1 MGKMNERIEEIG
13 RFFYVEINPIVE
25 KLFKELRENHI
36 DVTLEKTELR
46 EETIFMYNKIYK
58 EYEQALI
65 CVKNKAHLKF
75 GDENYVDLIFAIII
89 QEIVKKKQ
97 EL

>member
-46 EETIFMYNKIYK
+46 DRKS
-58 EYEQALI
+58 
-65 CVKNKAHLKF
+65 V
-75 GDENYVDLIFAIII
+75 V
-89 QEIVKKKQ
+89 
-97 EL
+97 